1 MVVARS
7 GRVEIVETR
16 LLSCSLFGVVSSL
29 KSEVVVVELWSCI
42 GCPRVGIGGLC
53 LSVGVGEFEVASWER

>member
-1 MVVARS
+1 M
-7 GRVEIVETR
+7 
-16 LLSCSLFGVVSSL
+16 SCSLFGVVSSL